1 MTDAAS
7 DRLVAI
13 ADLPPAIVDAARHI
27 YEAGFPAAVRAP
39 FADLLGGRD
48 DERTQVLLDSAGDA
62 SGLVLVRDLSDTGW
76 TFLRYFVVT
85 AERRGQGVGGRLW
98 SVLCA
103 DLAARGRTRLLFDVE
118 DPGDPTADP
127 HEAEERRRRVVFYRR
142 RGADLVDVASYAPPH
157 HGEPGT
163 APMPLRLM
171 AAGLDAAGGSSRL
184 ELDARAADQLAGAV
198 LQHRYGVPASNGPS
212 PTPPEAAPH

>member
-13 ADLPPAIVDAARHI
+13 DDISPATVDAAREI

-39 FADLLGGRD
+39 FGDLLGVRG
-48 DERTQVLLDSAGDA
+48 DERTQVLLDTDGDGL
-62 SGLVLVRDLSDTGW
+62 GLVLVRDLGDTGW
-76 TFLRYFVVT
+76 TFLRYFVVA

-98 SVLCA
+98 SALCA
-103 DLAARGRTRLLFDVE
+103 DLAARGSTRLLFDVE
-118 DPGDPTADP
+118 DPDDPTADA

-142 RGADLVDVASYAPPH
+142 LGADLVDVASYAPPH

-163 APMPLRLM
+163 LPIPLRLM
-171 AAGLDAAGGSSRL
+171 AAALDAAGGSSRL
-184 ELDARAADQLAGAV
+184 ELDARAADGLACTV
-198 LQHRYGVPASNGPS
+198 LLHRYGVDASNGPS
-212 PTPPEAAPH
+212 PAPPGAAPN